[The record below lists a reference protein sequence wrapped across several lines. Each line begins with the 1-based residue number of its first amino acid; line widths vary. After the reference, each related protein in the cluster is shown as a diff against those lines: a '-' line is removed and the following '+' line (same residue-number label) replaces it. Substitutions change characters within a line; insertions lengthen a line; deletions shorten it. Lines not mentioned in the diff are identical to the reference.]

1 VNSWQK
7 YFRVIPGVLGALSC
21 WWLAITLARVW
32 WTPMAVDHGRWVKL
46 GVGIM
51 VLEFILVHSGAMLP
65 AMAASSKTL
74 GRKPVLLVSALYVLF
89 GAAIALA
96 FKSIMLI
103 CTFSGIMIPRWLG
116 ILFDS
121 DQARA
126 QQIKRSGMSVMLYL
140 GVAFLSVFVPFPAGG
155 LTPEILN
162 QVYPN
167 RGRGIW
173 EQSPQQALAAGIIY
187 FGVLGLM
194 ELIAALKQRATSDMP
209 AGGETSLPFQ

>member
-1 VNSWQK
+1 VNTWQK
-7 YFRVIPGVLGALSC
+7 YLRVIPGVLGALSC
-21 WWLAITLARVW
+21 WWLAVTLARVW
-32 WTPMAVDHGRWVKL
+32 RTPLAVEHGRWVKL

-51 VLEFILVHSGAMLP
+51 VLEFILVHSGTMLP

-74 GRKPVLLVSALYVLF
+74 GRKPVLLVSALYACF
-89 GAAIALA
+89 GVAIALA

-126 QQIKRSGMSVMLYL
+126 QQIKRSGMSVMLYV
-140 GVAFLSVFVPFPAGG
+140 GVVFLTVFVPFPAGG
-155 LTPEILN
+155 LTGEVLN
-162 QVYPN
+162 RVYPD

-173 EQSPQQALAAGIIY
+173 EQSPQQALVAGIIY
-187 FGVLGLM
+187 FGALGLM
-194 ELIAALKQRATSDMP
+194 EVITALRQGP
-209 AGGETSLPFQ
+209 ANDSSA